1 MVLPCTKQ
9 FDFHTLTVRTM
20 RRPATGVILS
30 SCRRSTMLHHSSRW
44 RSGGHCRL
52 ASERTR
58 FTLRSDALIEHG
70 QTDQPLPSRRRQAAL
85 AIRWHDSYGCTAGRS
100 NTRAV
105 PVDSCTVMAGLGPVI
120 SARTGAS
127 TDGPDKSGA
136 MTEDHWFE
144 LLCKQTTRAL
154 LLTQQR

>member
-1 MVLPCTKQ
+1 
-9 FDFHTLTVRTM
+9 
-20 RRPATGVILS
+20 
-30 SCRRSTMLHHSSRW
+30 
-44 RSGGHCRL
+44 
-52 ASERTR
+52 
-58 FTLRSDALIEHG
+58 
-70 QTDQPLPSRRRQAAL
+70 
-85 AIRWHDSYGCTAGRS
+85 
-100 NTRAV
+100 
-105 PVDSCTVMAGLGPVI
+105 MAGLGPVI